1 MSDNEALRKGWCD
14 LGRYDDG
21 KEGVTDALKRHGKY
35 VVTYE
40 KGMETGLERIRDNQH
55 LLSLPEYLDLAREA
69 GYSIDVNKGRLQ

>member
-1 MSDNEALRKGWCD
+1 MSESEALRKGGYN
-14 LGRYDDG
+14 LVRYDDG
-21 KEGVTDALKRHGKY
+21 KEGVADALKRHGKY

-40 KGMETGLERIRDNQH
+40 KGIETGMERIRDNQH